1 LETENYNHFIKT
13 KSDMVTTPPI
23 SGCRTTKIYCRR
35 DCPAGRRTKP
45 ENKIYFRSREEA
57 SAYGYRACKIC
68 KPEEEYKM
76 PEIFFLTHYHSP
88 LGTYILGSTKKG
100 VVCVKTEDRSQIS
113 FSRWEREGIEV
124 KEDAEPNLGLMNQLD
139 AYFAGK
145 LRQFTIPLDLRGTPF
160 QRQVWDLLCG
170 IPWGET
176 RSYGQVAKSL
186 GRPRAA
192 RAVGRAVGT
201 NPVSIVVPCH
211 RVIGSDGTL
220 TGYGGG
226 LDRKKALLKL
236 EGR

>member
-1 LETENYNHFIKT
+1 
-13 KSDMVTTPPI
+13 
-23 SGCRTTKIYCRR
+23 
-35 DCPAGRRTKP
+35 
-45 ENKIYFRSREEA
+45 
-57 SAYGYRACKIC
+57 
-68 KPEEEYKM
+68 M
-76 PEIFFLTHYHSP
+76 PEIFYFTQYQSP
-88 LGTYILGSTKKG
+88 LGTYVLGSSKKG
-100 VVCVKTEDRSQIS
+100 VVCVKTEDRSKTYL
-113 FSRWEREGIEV
+113 SRWEREGIEL
-124 KEDAEPNLGLMNQLD
+124 KERGEHNLRLISQLD

-145 LRQFTIPLDLRGTPF
+145 LREFTIPLDLRGTPF
-160 QRQVWDLLCG
+160 QRRVWDLLCH

-176 RSYGQVAKSL
+176 RSYGQIAKAL
-186 GRPRAA
+186 GRPKAA

>member
-1 LETENYNHFIKT
+1 
-13 KSDMVTTPPI
+13 MVTKTPI
-23 SGCRTTKIYCRR
+23 SGCRTTRIYCRP

-45 ENKIYFRSREEA
+45 ENKIYFHSREEA
-57 SAYGYRACKIC
+57 RANGYRACKIC

-88 LGTYILGSTKKG
+88 LGTYVLGSSKKG
-100 VVCVKTEDRSQIS
+100 VVCVKTEDRSKAYL
-113 FSRWEREGIEV
+113 SRWEREGTELQ
-124 KEDAEPNLGLMNQLD
+124 ESGEHNLRLIGQLD
-139 AYFAGK
+139 AYFAGR
-145 LRQFTIPLDLRGTPF
+145 LREFKIPLDLRGTSF
-160 QRQVWDLLCG
+160 QRRVWELLCD

-176 RSYGQVAKSL
+176 RSYGQIAKAL
-186 GRPRAA
+186 GRPKAA

-226 LDRKKALLKL
+226 LDRKEALLNL

>member
-1 LETENYNHFIKT
+1 
-13 KSDMVTTPPI
+13 MMPI
-23 SGCRTTKIYCRR
+23 SGCRTTKIFCRA

-57 SAYGYRACKIC
+57 RTNGYRACKIC

-76 PEIFFLTHYHSP
+76 RETFFFTHYHSP
-88 LGTYILGSTKKG
+88 LGTYLLGSSKKG
-100 VVCVKTEDRSQIS
+100 VVCVKTEDRSETS
-113 FSRWEREGIEV
+113 LSRWEREGIEA
-124 KEDAEPNLGLMNQLD
+124 KEDAEHNLGLISQLD

-145 LRQFTIPLDLRGTPF
+145 LRQFTIPLDLRGTSF

-170 IPWGET
+170 IPWGKT
-176 RSYGQVAKSL
+176 RSYGQIAQAL
-186 GRPRAA
+186 DRPRAA

-211 RVIGSDGTL
+211 RVVGSDGSL

-226 LDRKKALLKL
+226 LNRKVALLEL
-236 EGR
+236 EAS

>member
-1 LETENYNHFIKT
+1 
-13 KSDMVTTPPI
+13 MVTKTPI
-23 SGCRTTKIYCRR
+23 SGCRTTKIYCRP

-57 SAYGYRACKIC
+57 RANGYRACKVC

-76 PEIFFLTHYHSP
+76 PEIFFLTHYQSP
-88 LGTYILGSTKKG
+88 LGTYVLGSSKKG
-100 VVCVKTEDRSQIS
+100 VVCVKTEDRSKAYI
-113 FSRWEREGIEV
+113 SRWEGEGTELQ
-124 KEDAEPNLGLMNQLD
+124 EGGEHNLRLISQLD
-139 AYFAGK
+139 AYFAGR
-145 LRQFTIPLDLRGTPF
+145 LREFKIPLDLRGTLF
-160 QRQVWDLLCG
+160 QRRVWELLCD

-176 RSYGQVAKSL
+176 RSYGQIAKAL
-186 GRPRAA
+186 GRPKAA

-226 LDRKKALLKL
+226 LDRKEALLKL

>member
-1 LETENYNHFIKT
+1 
-13 KSDMVTTPPI
+13 MVTIPPI
-23 SGCRTTKIYCRR
+23 SGCRTTKIYCRP

-57 SAYGYRACKIC
+57 RTNGYRACKIC
-68 KPEEEYKM
+68 KPDEGDKM
-76 PEIFFLTHYHSP
+76 QEILFLTHYQSP
-88 LGTYILGSTKKG
+88 LGTYVLGSSKKG
-100 VVCVKTEDRSQIS
+100 VVCVKTEDRSKAYL
-113 FSRWEREGIEV
+113 SRWEREGIGL
-124 KEDAEPNLGLMNQLD
+124 EDGEDHNLRLISQLD

-145 LRQFTIPLDLRGTPF
+145 LREFKIPLDLRGTSF
-160 QRQVWDLLCG
+160 QRRVWELLCD

-176 RSYGQVAKSL
+176 RSYGEIAKAL
-186 GRPRAA
+186 GRPKGA

-226 LDRKKALLKL
+226 LDRKVALLEL
-236 EGR
+236 ETS

>member
-1 LETENYNHFIKT
+1 
-13 KSDMVTTPPI
+13 
-23 SGCRTTKIYCRR
+23 
-35 DCPAGRRTKP
+35 
-45 ENKIYFRSREEA
+45 
-57 SAYGYRACKIC
+57 
-68 KPEEEYKM
+68 M

-88 LGTYILGSTKKG
+88 LGTYVLGSSKKG
-100 VVCVKTEDRSQIS
+100 VVFVKTEERSKAY
-113 FSRWEREGIEV
+113 FSRWEREGIEL
-124 KEDAEPNLGLMNQLD
+124 KEDAEHNLRLISELN

-145 LRQFTIPLDLRGTPF
+145 LREFTIPLDLRGTSF

-176 RSYGQVAKSL
+176 RSYGQIAKGL

-211 RVIGSDGTL
+211 RVIGSNGAL

-226 LDRKKALLKL
+226 LDRKAALLKL
-236 EGR
+236 EAS

>member
-1 LETENYNHFIKT
+1 MAKIR
-13 KSDMVTTPPI
+13 I
-23 SGCRTTKIYCRR
+23 SGCRTTKIYCRP

-57 SAYGYRACKIC
+57 RENGYRACKIC
-68 KPEEEYKM
+68 KPDEEYKM
-76 PEIFFLTHYHSP
+76 PETFFLTRYHSL
-88 LGTYILGSTKKG
+88 LGDYVLGSSKKG
-100 VVCVKTEDRSQIS
+100 VVCVKTEDRSKAYL
-113 FSRWEREGIEV
+113 SRWEHEGIEL
-124 KEDAEPNLGLMNQLD
+124 KERGEHNLKLISQLD

-145 LRQFTIPLDLRGTPF
+145 RREFTIPLDLRGTSF

-176 RSYGQVAKSL
+176 RSYGQIAKAL
-186 GRPRAA
+186 GRPKAA

>member
-1 LETENYNHFIKT
+1 
-13 KSDMVTTPPI
+13 MVTTSPI
-23 SGCRTTKIYCRR
+23 PGCRTTKIYCRP

-45 ENKIYFRSREEA
+45 ENRVYFGSREEA
-57 SAYGYRACKIC
+57 RADGYRACKIC
-68 KPEEEYKM
+68 KPDEPHRAQETL
-76 PEIFFLTHYHSP
+76 FLDHYQSP
-88 LGTYILGSTKKG
+88 LGTYLLGSSKKG
-100 VVCVKTEDRSQIS
+100 VVCVKTEERSKAYL
-113 FSRWEREGIEV
+113 SRWQRERIDL
-124 KEDAEPNLGLMNQLD
+124 KEDAEHNLRLISELD

-145 LRQFTIPLDLRGTPF
+145 LREFTIPLDLRGTSF

-176 RSYGQVAKSL
+176 RSYAQIAKGL

-211 RVIGSDGTL
+211 RVIGSNGSL

-226 LDRKKALLKL
+226 LDRKTALLKL

>member
-1 LETENYNHFIKT
+1 
-13 KSDMVTTPPI
+13 MVTMMPI
-23 SGCRTTKIYCRR
+23 SGCRTTKIYCRT

-45 ENKIYFRSREEA
+45 ENKTYFRSREEA
-57 SAYGYRACKIC
+57 RINGYRACKIC

-76 PEIFFLTHYHSP
+76 RETLFFTHYHSP
-88 LGTYILGSTKKG
+88 LGTYLLASSKNG
-100 VVCVKTEDRSQIS
+100 VVCVKTEDRSES
-113 FSRWEREGIEV
+113 SLSRWEREGMEL
-124 KEDAEPNLGLMNQLD
+124 KEDAKPNLGLISQLD

-145 LRQFTIPLDLRGTPF
+145 RRDFTVPLDLRGTSF

-176 RSYGQVAKSL
+176 RSYGQIAQAL
-186 GRPRAA
+186 DRPKAA

-211 RVIGSDGTL
+211 RVVGSDGSL

-226 LDRKKALLKL
+226 LDRKVALLKL
-236 EGR
+236 EAS